1 MTIVKNNMKLLRL
14 LLQDQNGGFEEDRE
28 YIQKSEMYWMSQKE
42 HMCNFVLARLQD
54 ENLIDGNG
62 INAARLKQKGAVEY
76 IRHAVAFNQIA
87 EISEQ
92 FTSEEIHLMLFYLL
106 HYLSIQQN
114 MITSRGNQLIHDMIN
129 NFMFIVN
136 SASDTIRRQDFLD
149 LKCMADLYNE
159 HFWKNSKREIITDIK
174 VLIDFLYQNLC
185 IDPE

>member
-1 MTIVKNNMKLLRL
+1 MMIVKNNMKLLRL

-62 INAARLKQKGAVEY
+62 INAVKLKQRGAVEY
-76 IRHAVAFNQIA
+76 ISHAVSFNQIA
-87 EISEQ
+87 ETSEQ
-92 FTSEEIHLMLFYLL
+92 FTSDEIHLLLFYLL

-114 MITSRGNQLIHDMIN
+114 MITSRDNQLIHDMIN

-136 SASDTIRRQDFLD
+136 SASDTIRSQDFLD

-159 HFWKNSKREIITDIK
+159 HFWMHSKRETAGKIRG
-174 VLIDFLYQNLC
+174 LICFLNQY
-185 IDPE
+185 I